1 MGRSRNIGGRIEHA
15 EFVMSIP
22 ASALLLLFR
31 YPPRPFRHLASPPPA
46 LFNPPPSN
54 IRRARFRR
62 DYVSATS
69 PRSKGGRWWW
79 WLGGSDGTD
88 PILEHERDDFGSR
101 CAIFFFSFLY
111 YEKFRV
117 ALYIFERIFERYFQ
131 VYDFSSLRNF
141 YYRGKKSFFFF
152 SFFTTFGERTLT
164 FNTSKLKKK
173 SDLSRGVRG
182 NNWICPTLKLVSCK
196 S

>member
-22 ASALLLLFR
+22 TSALLLLFR
-31 YPPRPFRHLASPPPA
+31 YPPRPFRHLASLPPA

-111 YEKFRV
+111 HEKFRV
-117 ALYIFERIFERYFQ
+117 ALYIFLNEFSKDIFKCTIFLLFEIFITG
-131 VYDFSSLRNF
+131 
-141 YYRGKKSFFFF
+141 GKKVSF
-152 SFFTTFGERTLT
+152 SFPFLRHSVKGLWLLIRQ
-164 FNTSKLKKK
+164 S
-173 SDLSRGVRG
+173 
-182 NNWICPTLKLVSCK
+182 
-196 S
+196 